1 MNLSKELKKK
11 RDAERRLDKASPQ
24 PTFTSDGTTDA
35 YIDIS
40 GLATKSELT
49 AGLAD
54 KSDTDHVHA
63 ITELTDVSITYSTN
77 AGKFLKVNATEDGI
91 DLGEASD
98 GGADDFLDLT
108 DTPSAYTGEGGKIVA
123 VKSTA
128 DGLEFVSAPAA
139 TNGIPTGGTA
149 GQIIEKVDGTD
160 YNVQWT
166 DAPAASNGLPTGG
179 TAGQV
184 LKKVDATDYNVTWG
198 DESSNA
204 TSLLTKAI
212 NISDFTGKDGYILAY
227 DETAGEFYLKLDSGG
242 GGGNSGFGE
251 WGFVEISI
259 TMTSINVA

>member
-11 RDAERRLDKASPQ
+11 RDAEARLNKQSPT
-24 PTFTSDGTTDA
+24 PTFSSDGTTET

-54 KSDTDHVHA
+54 KSDTDHTHE

-77 AGKFLKVNATEDGI
+77 AGKFLKVNSTEDGI
-91 DLGEASD
+91 DLGEASG
-98 GGADDFLDLT
+98 GGASDFLDLT

-128 DGLEFVSAPAA
+128 DGLEFVSAPPA
-139 TNGIPTGGTA
+139 TNGIPTGGTENQLLAKDAGGDFDVKWMDAPASVNGLPSGGTA
-149 GQIIEKVDGTD
+149 GQMLSKIDGTD
-160 YNVQWT
+160 YNAEWVDVPT
-166 DAPAASNGLPTGG
+166 DA
-179 TAGQV
+179 
-184 LKKVDATDYNVTWG
+184 
-198 DESSNA
+198 ECI
-204 TSLLTKAI
+204 LTKPV
-212 NISDFTGKDGYILAY
+212 NIADFTGKDGYILAY

-251 WGFVEISI
+251 WGFYTIDITIS
-259 TMTSINVA
+259 TMGIA